1 MKTMDEGSSKDAEAE
16 AGVETSTD
24 VDQFKCLLDMSHAE
38 CKILNLKC
46 LQDLSEAECQ
56 NLKWGCGRDW
66 DEAKCLKKIKE
77 DTKLLCHTEDPLCHC
92 DEDGTER
99 CA

>member
-1 MKTMDEGSSKDAEAE
+1 MKTMDEAE

-24 VDQFKCLLDMSHAE
+24 EDQFKCLLDMSEEE
-38 CKILNLKC
+38 CQNLNLKC
-46 LQDLSEAECQ
+46 LQDLSKAECQ

-92 DEDGTER
+92 NEDGDEV